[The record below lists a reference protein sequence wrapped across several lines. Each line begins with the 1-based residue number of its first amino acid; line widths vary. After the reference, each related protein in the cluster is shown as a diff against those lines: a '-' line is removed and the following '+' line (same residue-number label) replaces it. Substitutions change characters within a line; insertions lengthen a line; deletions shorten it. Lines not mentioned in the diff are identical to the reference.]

1 MDSSDLIIECRAEG
15 PFMKNGYVVACA
27 GENEAVY
34 IDPGDEAGQMISF
47 IEKNDLLLQA
57 VIATHAHMDHICG
70 IGTVKKRWDV
80 PVYLHREDGFIY
92 SGLEEQSRYFG
103 MNYQPPPPVDFYMEE
118 GQVLCF
124 GELELKVY
132 HTPGHSPGGVCLEA
146 GDNLFTGDMI
156 FAGSVGR
163 TDLPGGDFDVLMNS
177 IRRMIA
183 PLPEEQSLWPGHG
196 PRTTVGQELRGNPF
210 RNSFLP

>member
-27 GENEAVY
+27 GESEAVY
-34 IDPGDEAGQMISF
+34 IDPGDEAGQVISF
-47 IEKNDLLLQA
+47 IEKNDLQLQA

-80 PVYLHREDGFIY
+80 PVYLHREDEFIY
-92 SGLEEQSRYFG
+92 SEMEVQSRYFG
-103 MNYQPPPPVDFYMEE
+103 MNYSPPPPVDFYMEE
-118 GQVLCF
+118 GQVLSF
-124 GELELKVY
+124 GGLELKVY

-146 GDNLFTGDMI
+146 GDNLFTGDLI

-163 TDLPGGDFDVLMNS
+163 TDLPGGDYDVLMNS
-177 IRRMIA
+177 IQRIIV
-183 PLPEEQSLWPGHG
+183 PLPESRSLWPGHG
-196 PRTTVGQELRGNPF
+196 PRTTVGQELKGNPF
-210 RNSFLP
+210 RNSFFP